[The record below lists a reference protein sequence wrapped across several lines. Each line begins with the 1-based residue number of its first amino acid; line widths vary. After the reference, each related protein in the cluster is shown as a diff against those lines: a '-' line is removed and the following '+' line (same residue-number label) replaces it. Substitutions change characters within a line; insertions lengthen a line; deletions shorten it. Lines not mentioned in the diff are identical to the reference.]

1 VFCETPANTF
11 LLGHNRIYRE
21 IKFALNKEHKLIFY
35 NFKDI
40 SGALEGICKQGPR
53 NGQRLVKR
61 MCY

>member
-21 IKFALNKEHKLIFY
+21 IMFASNKVQKLVLC
-35 NFKDI
+35 NFRDI
-40 SGALEGICKQGPR
+40 SDALEGICKQGPR
-53 NGQRLVKR
+53 NGQRVVKR